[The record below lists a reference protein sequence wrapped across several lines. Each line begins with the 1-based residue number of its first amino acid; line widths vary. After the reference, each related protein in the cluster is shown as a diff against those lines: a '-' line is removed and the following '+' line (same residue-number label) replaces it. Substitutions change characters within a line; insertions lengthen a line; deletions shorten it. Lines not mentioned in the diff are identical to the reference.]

1 MKNKLQSNMY
11 KVGLTGG
18 IGSGK
23 SKVAEL
29 LHDRGIAVYDSDS
42 RAKAL
47 MNGDDALREALIAE
61 FGAECYT
68 DAGLNRA
75 WLAERVFNN
84 EAELARLNAIVHP
97 AVMRDFAEWATAQEG
112 EYVVMESAILLEAGL
127 ESHVDVVVAVMAP
140 KELRLERAMK
150 RDGATQEQIEE
161 RMLNQMSDDER
172 TERAKYAVVNIDFEE
187 LEEDVEQLHRRL
199 CYDSKSHDNRYME

>member
-1 MKNKLQSNMY
+1 MY

-29 LHDRGIAVYDSDS
+29 LRERGIAIYDSDS

-47 MNGDDALREALIAE
+47 MCGDEMLRQALVEA

-68 DAGLNRA
+68 AEELNRT
-75 WLAERVFNN
+75 WLAERVFSDK
-84 EAELARLNAIVHP
+84 EALERLNAIVHP
-97 AVMRDFAEWATAQEG
+97 AVMRDFAAWAEQQEG
-112 EYVVMESAILLEAGL
+112 EYVVLESAILLEAGL

-140 KELRLERAMK
+140 KQLRLERAMQ
-150 RDGATQEQIEE
+150 RDGASREQIEE
-161 RMLNQMSDDER
+161 RMNNQIGDDER
-172 TERAKYAVVNIDFEE
+172 TQRAKYAIVNIDIKV

-199 CYDSKSHDNRYME
+199 CYDSKPNNYRYRV

>member
-1 MKNKLQSNMY
+1 MY

-23 SKVAEL
+23 STVAEL
-29 LHDRGIAVYDSDS
+29 MRDRGIAVYDSDS

-47 MNGDDALREALIAE
+47 MAGDEALRQALIAE

-68 DAGLNRA
+68 AEGLNRP
-75 WLAERVFNN
+75 WLAQRVFSN

-97 AVMRDFAEWATAQEG
+97 AVMRDFATWAEAQEG
-112 EYVVMESAILLEAGL
+112 NYVVLESAILLEAGL
-127 ESHVDVVVAVMAP
+127 EGHVDVVVAVMAP
-140 KELRLERAMK
+140 QELRLERAMQ
-150 RDGATQEQIEE
+150 RDGASREQIEE
-161 RMLNQMSDDER
+161 RMRNQMSDEER
-172 TERAKYAVVNIDFEE
+172 TDRAKYAIVNIDLEE

-199 CYDSKSHDNRYME
+199 CYDSKPHDNISIE

>member
-1 MKNKLQSNMY
+1 MY

-29 LHDRGIAVYDSDS
+29 LRNMGVAVYDSDT

-47 MNGDDALREALIAE
+47 MANDTALREALIEA

-68 DAGLNRA
+68 SEGLNRP
-75 WLAERVFNN
+75 WLAERVFNTPD
-84 EAELARLNAIVHP
+84 ELKRLNAIVHP
-97 AVMRDFAEWATAQEG
+97 AVMLDFAEWAMQQSG

-127 ESHVDVVVAVMAP
+127 ESHVDVVIAVMAP
-140 KELRLERAMK
+140 RELRLERAMR
-150 RDGATQEQIEE
+150 RDGATREQIEA
-161 RMLNQMSDDER
+161 RMENQITDEER
-172 TERAKYAVVNIDFEE
+172 TERSKYAIVNIALDD

-199 CYDSKSHDNRYME
+199 CYDAKASDN

>member
-1 MKNKLQSNMY
+1 MY

-29 LHDRGIAVYDSDS
+29 LRNMGVAVYDSDT

-47 MNGDDALREALIAE
+47 MANDTALREALIEA

-68 DAGLNRA
+68 SEGLNRP
-75 WLAERVFNN
+75 WLAERVFNTPD
-84 EAELARLNAIVHP
+84 ELKRLNAIVHP
-97 AVMRDFAEWATAQEG
+97 AVMLDFAEWAMQQSG

-140 KELRLERAMK
+140 RELRLERAMR
-150 RDGATQEQIEE
+150 RDGATREQIEA
-161 RMLNQMSDDER
+161 RMENQITDEER
-172 TERAKYAVVNIDFEE
+172 TERSKYAIVNIALDD

-199 CYDSKSHDNRYME
+199 CYDAKASDN